1 MIEYHQNYTLYSI
14 EIIDY
19 QLFYSIIIIFTIL
32 IFTMCFIFS
41 LHFCNLWKNNPIK
54 RYKRTQKFTIKIGEL
69 EHILDKDELN
79 KLKEL
84 ENQSNT

>member
-1 MIEYHQNYTLYSI
+1 MMEYHDNHTYYSI
-14 EIIDY
+14 ELIDY

-32 IFTMCFIFS
+32 ISITFLIFC
-41 LHFCNLWKNNPIK
+41 LYICNLYKNNPIK
-54 RYKRTQKFTIKIGEL
+54 RYKRTKEFTIQMGEL

-84 ENQSNT
+84 EIESKT